1 VTHSHSHSHHDN
13 CRHVNRRRLAITLA
27 LVTGYMVAEVIGGWI
42 ANSLALLADAGH
54 MLSDAAALALS
65 LFAMWIALRPPDPRR
80 TFGYYRAEILAALVN
95 GAALVAIAIFLIVEA
110 VQRIGQPPEVKGQL
124 MLAIAVG
131 GLVVNVASL
140 VLLHSG
146 RHESLNI
153 RGAWLHVVTDTLGSI
168 GTITAAALVWWR
180 GWYWADPAISLGISA
195 LVIYSAWELLN
206 ESVAV
211 LMEST
216 PRHIDAEGVRD
227 AILQVEGVEA
237 VHDLHIWTIASGFES
252 LSAHVVVADGRE
264 GRTMLHELREELHA
278 KFGIDHI
285 TIQLEPVNFPERPT
299 GCG

>member
-1 VTHSHSHSHHDN
+1 MTHSHSHSHHDD

-27 LVTGYMVAEVIGGWI
+27 LVAGYMVAEAIGGWM

-65 LFAMWIALRPPDPRR
+65 LFAMWIALRPPDLRR

-95 GAALVAIAIFLIVEA
+95 GAALVAIAIFIIVEA

-146 RHESLNI
+146 REENLNI

-195 LVIYSAWELLN
+195 LVIFSAWELLN

-216 PRHIDAEGVRD
+216 PKHIDAEGVRN
-227 AILQVEGVEA
+227 AILQVDGVEA

-252 LSAHVVVADGRE
+252 LSAHVVVADGCVGE
-264 GRTMLHELREELHA
+264 AMLHNLRERLHE

-285 TIQLEPVNFPERPT
+285 TIQLEPVDFPERPT
-299 GCG
+299 SCG

>member
-1 VTHSHSHSHHDN
+1 
-13 CRHVNRRRLAITLA
+13 
-27 LVTGYMVAEVIGGWI
+27 MVAEAIGGWM

-65 LFAMWIALRPPDPRR
+65 LFAMWIALRPPDTRR

-95 GAALVAIAIFLIVEA
+95 GAALVAIAIFIIVEA

-146 RHESLNI
+146 REENLNI

-195 LVIYSAWELLN
+195 LVIYSALELLN

-216 PRHIDAEGVRD
+216 PKHIDAEGVRD
-227 AILQVEGVEA
+227 TILQVEGVQA

-252 LSAHVVVADGRE
+252 LSAHVVVADGS
-264 GRTMLHELREELHA
+264 GGQAMLHNLRERLRE

-285 TIQLEPVNFPERPT
+285 TIQLEPVDFPERPT